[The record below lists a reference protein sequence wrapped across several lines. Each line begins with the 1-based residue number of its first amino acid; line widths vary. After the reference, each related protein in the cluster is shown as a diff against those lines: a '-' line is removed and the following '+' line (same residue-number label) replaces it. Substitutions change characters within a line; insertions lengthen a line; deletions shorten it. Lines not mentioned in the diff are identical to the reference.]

1 QSIDQ
6 IQSALRYGINA
17 YKSVK
22 DACPGA
28 VTGEGEGWY
37 PLEKPEEP
45 KIILVAIA
53 EGAIQNERVTL
64 FTKGHECLD
73 MKLRCRENLSL
84 SVEPSYLYLFKPL
97 KDDEVGDLALIKC
110 SPSANGQEQVC
121 EGLILRYKPKVI
133 SRGKEPVKIM
143 TADGKFVDC
152 PGVVFD
158 TGNTAGTGISA
169 ALVKALNLDDKIDV
183 GDRRSF
189 EGVGRDNNGNPI
201 TGECNTIM
209 INVKIRNM
217 WLTGKALYGMPPEN
231 IHLLIGT
238 DIIDLLGQKDFK
250 LGK

>member
-1 QSIDQ
+1 MACLTFLQSIDQ

-73 MKLRCRENLSL
+73 MKLTCRENLSL
-84 SVEPSYLYLFKPL
+84 SVEPSYLYLYKPL
-97 KDDEVGDLALIKC
+97 QDDEVGDLALIKC

-121 EGLILRYKPKVI
+121 EGLIL
-133 SRGKEPVKIM
+133 S
-143 TADGKFVDC
+143 KFQ
-152 PGVVFD
+152 
-158 TGNTAGTGISA
+158 
-169 ALVKALNLDDKIDV
+169 L
-183 GDRRSF
+183 SF
-189 EGVGRDNNGNPI
+189 WFS
-201 TGECNTIM
+201 TI
-209 INVKIRNM
+209 
-217 WLTGKALYGMPPEN
+217 
-231 IHLLIGT
+231 
-238 DIIDLLGQKDFK
+238 
-250 LGK
+250 

>member
-1 QSIDQ
+1 MQSVEQ
-6 IQSALRYGINA
+6 IQSASRYGINA

-28 VTGEGEGWY
+28 MTGDGEGEGCY

-110 SPSANGQEQVC
+110 SPSANGQEHVC
-121 EGLILRYKPKVI
+121 EGLIL
-133 SRGKEPVKIM
+133 S
-143 TADGKFVDC
+143 KFQM
-152 PGVVFD
+152 
-158 TGNTAGTGISA
+158 
-169 ALVKALNLDDKIDV
+169 
-183 GDRRSF
+183 SF
-189 EGVGRDNNGNPI
+189 WFS
-201 TGECNTIM
+201 TI
-209 INVKIRNM
+209 
-217 WLTGKALYGMPPEN
+217 
-231 IHLLIGT
+231 
-238 DIIDLLGQKDFK
+238 
-250 LGK
+250 